1 MDDYLS
7 TPSFFDL
14 FLKYIDTN
22 QREDQEYILIVLLT
36 LSHLSAYEEFVDIL
50 MEKKPNLISMIAS
63 YMTVN
68 INNHHIIENL
78 FIVLDNIL
86 HLPSISTLYLF
97 MGIEYLNDSSII
109 KALLPLISKV
119 PTLKLTPEN
128 VLPLLWFS
136 IFMYKNNLSRITF
149 LSTWTS
155 LSSLLSETATRS
167 ANKLPSSFAPLLQ
180 EFNQHIQCIT
190 GLDTC
195 SIL

>member
-68 INNHHIIENL
+68 INHHHIIENL

-86 HLPSISTLYLF
+86 HIPSISILYLF
-97 MGIEYLNDSSII
+97 MVIEYLNDSSII

-167 ANKLPSSFAPLLQ
+167 ANKLPSSFATLLQ
-180 EFNQHIQCIT
+180 EFNQHIQCIYW
-190 GLDTC
+190 
-195 SIL
+195 S

>member
-86 HLPSISTLYLF
+86 HLPSISILYLL
-97 MGIEYLNDSSII
+97 MVIEYLNDSSII

-180 EFNQHIQCIT
+180 EFNQHIQCIYW
-190 GLDTC
+190 
-195 SIL
+195 S

>member
-86 HLPSISTLYLF
+86 HLPSISILYLF
-97 MGIEYLNDSSII
+97 MVIEYLNDSSII

-180 EFNQHIQCIT
+180 EFNQHIQCIYW
-190 GLDTC
+190 
-195 SIL
+195 S